1 MYKQFKKRIDVMPWV
16 SLERVIVAFHTELMG
31 ISLGTTMRNLYTGDG
46 CPSVLKLGPWW
57 CGSCQHS
64 SPYALKDTGSICCLH
79 EVVNLLIPA

>member
-46 CPSVLKLGPWW
+46 CPSVLKLGPW
-57 CGSCQHS
+57 
-64 SPYALKDTGSICCLH
+64 
-79 EVVNLLIPA
+79 